1 MVNVGRRKHYRRNKI
16 RLKLKKGTVYS
27 IFSFGLIVSGILLL
41 LSFTRSQE
49 AFVAIN
55 NYLNQSFGILSFFAP
70 FVFIFLGFLFLRLKF
85 ILSRLNISV
94 GFLLFFI
101 CLSGLLKAGSIGVGL
116 FAYLSDILSGF
127 GANIVYLAGVVI
139 GLIVFFDTSID
150 EIMGFAML
158 FFRNTYRLLP
168 TGLLAFFKTKI
179 SPDFKDKKMTI
190 RGSGVGTKDV
200 PNLSAREIAVKT
212 AVVKKESPILSDRLV
227 SNPLN
232 ASGIWEYPPYS
243 LLSDVGNQKADRGDI
258 KKVASVIENT
268 LQSFGIG
275 AKVVEVNLG
284 PAVTQY
290 ALEIALGTKVSKI
303 TSLTNDLALATEAPT
318 GQIRIEAPI
327 PGRNLVG
334 IEIPSRT
341 LEIVTLKIM
350 LESSVMNKNKSKL
363 TVSLGLDVSGNPVVA
378 DIAKM
383 PHVLIAGT
391 TGSGKS
397 VLINSFISSLLF
409 KNAYRLFPREL
420 LAFFKT
426 KKDVDFKDKKMTIR
440 GSGIGTKDVPN
451 LSARDITVKTTVIK
465 KEPPILSDKL
475 VSNPLNASGIWQYP
489 PYSLLSDVG
498 NQKADRGDIKK
509 VASVIEKTLQSFG
522 IGAKVVEVNLGPAVT
537 QYALEIALG
546 TKVSKITSL
555 SNDLALAT
563 EAPTGQI
570 RIEAPIPGRNL
581 VGIEIPNRTLEI
593 VTLKTML
600 ESSIMNKSKS
610 KITVSLGL
618 DVSGNPIVADLA
630 KMPHVL
636 IAGTTGSGKSVLINS
651 FIASLLFRSSP
662 SELKLILIDPKRV
675 ELIGYNGIPHLMTP
689 VIVEVEKILASLKWA
704 MDEMERRYKTFAERG
719 VRNIDSYNELAGF
732 QSLPYIIIL
741 IDELADLMAFA
752 PVEVEDAIAR
762 LAQMARATGI
772 HLVVSTQRPSVDV
785 LTGLIKA
792 NIPCRIAFNVSS
804 MVDSR
809 VIIDTPGAE
818 KLLGRGDMLYI
829 PPDQAKPTRIQGAF
843 VSEKEVKRLVDF
855 LKARSPSVEYTEE
868 ITSRP
873 LITKK
878 IGGISP
884 NGKDTLFEEAI
895 RIVCQYDR
903 ASASLLQRR
912 LSIGYSRAA
921 RILDQLEEQGVVG
934 HAEGSKP
941 RDVLAKNAD
950 EVINN
955 LNHG

>member
-1 MVNVGRRKHYRRNKI
+1 LVHSYITRIDTTSKNLYFESRAVYNVNMARRHYKRNRI
-16 RLKLKKGTVYS
+16 RLKLKKNTVYS

-49 AFVAIN
+49 TFILVS
-55 NYLNQSFGILSFFAP
+55 NYLNQSFGMLSFFAP

-85 ILSRLNISV
+85 VLSRPNISIGYV
-94 GFLLFFI
+94 LFFVS
-101 CLSGLLKAGSIGVGL
+101 LSGFLKAGTVGVGL

-127 GANIVYLAGVVI
+127 GASIVYLSGVVI
-139 GLIVFFDTSID
+139 GIIVFFDTSID
-150 EIMGFAML
+150 EIIAFGILL
-158 FFRNTYRLLP
+158 FKNTYRLFP
-168 TGLLAFFKTKI
+168 TGLLAFFKTK
-179 SPDFKDKKMTI
+179 K
-190 RGSGVGTKDV
+190 
-200 PNLSAREIAVKT
+200 
-212 AVVKKESPILSDRLV
+212 
-227 SNPLN
+227 
-232 ASGIWEYPPYS
+232 S
-243 LLSDVGNQKADRGDI
+243 L
-258 KKVASVIENT
+258 
-268 LQSFGIG
+268 
-275 AKVVEVNLG
+275 
-284 PAVTQY
+284 
-290 ALEIALGTKVSKI
+290 
-303 TSLTNDLALATEAPT
+303 
-318 GQIRIEAPI
+318 
-327 PGRNLVG
+327 
-334 IEIPSRT
+334 
-341 LEIVTLKIM
+341 
-350 LESSVMNKNKSKL
+350 
-363 TVSLGLDVSGNPVVA
+363 
-378 DIAKM
+378 
-383 PHVLIAGT
+383 
-391 TGSGKS
+391 
-397 VLINSFISSLLF
+397 
-409 KNAYRLFPREL
+409 
-420 LAFFKT
+420 
-426 KKDVDFKDKKMTIR
+426 DFKDKKMTIR

-651 FIASLLFRSSP
+651 FISSLLFRSSP